1 MKYGEIDNYFKQGL
15 VRNIVNHNLYYMHE
29 KARKMAILIIYLD
42 DLLMTVNNTKN
53 IEWFTQQLINIF
65 KMFQLGS
72 MKFHFQIY
80 LSTFL

>member
-1 MKYGEIDNYFKQGL
+1 MKYEGIDNYFKQGL

-29 KARKMAILIIYLD
+29 EARKMAILITYLD
-42 DLLMTVNNTKN
+42 DLLLTVSNTKN